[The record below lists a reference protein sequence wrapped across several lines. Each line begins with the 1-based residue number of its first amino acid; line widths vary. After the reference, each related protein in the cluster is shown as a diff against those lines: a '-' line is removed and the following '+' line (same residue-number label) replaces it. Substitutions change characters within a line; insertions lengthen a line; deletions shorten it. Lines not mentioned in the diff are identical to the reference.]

1 MLVRDEQGDQQLF
14 KFLAKFGTCGSGGQA
29 LEIRGFSKD
38 FDTER
43 VDLLALTW
51 CWKSGSEDQGFK
63 INDFSEDFEENSV
76 GV

>member
-1 MLVRDEQGDQQLF
+1 MLVRDEQGEQQLF

-43 VDLLALTW
+43 VDLLALT
-51 CWKSGSEDQGFK
+51 
-63 INDFSEDFEENSV
+63 
-76 GV
+76 